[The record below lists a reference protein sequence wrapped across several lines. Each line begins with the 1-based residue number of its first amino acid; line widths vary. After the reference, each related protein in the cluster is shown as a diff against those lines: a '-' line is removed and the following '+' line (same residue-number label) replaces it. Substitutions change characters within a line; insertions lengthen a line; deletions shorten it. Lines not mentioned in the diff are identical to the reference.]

1 LSESDTNESEDV
13 PLEPE
18 EESHAV
24 NVVVGATVMAAAAA
38 CSIIARATFIM
49 VAVWT

>member
-24 NVVVGATVMAAAAA
+24 NVVVGATVAAAAA